1 MLDRRIPDCE
11 TEQRGHKSQK
21 EQVARHDRIAEQ
33 CGVEPE
39 RREGENGQQ
48 GDNAVEEYFA
58 RDLER
63 RVASVQLFQA
73 DVIERPCQCGSQRE
87 QIARR
92 LYLQN
97 EAPVEDD
104 ERDTGERQNRS
115 GGKRASDSLAAAEP

>member
-1 MLDRRIPDCE
+1 MPTVFGYVDSAEDQYGSAESDGRDRSFSTMARADQRHQRYEINIVACFDCAQMLDRRIPDCE

-63 RVASVQLFQA
+63 
-73 DVIERPCQCGSQRE
+73 
-87 QIARR
+87 
-92 LYLQN
+92 
-97 EAPVEDD
+97 
-104 ERDTGERQNRS
+104 
-115 GGKRASDSLAAAEP
+115 